1 MWDFISEY
9 VLPIFLVIPIILAI
23 IIITGKAIELFREE
37 RLNQD
42 EYIQNLEEKL
52 NIYEQSYDNY
62 CLEDALR
69 QQEE

>member
-9 VLPIFLVIPIILAI
+9 VLPIFLVILIILAI
-23 IIITGKAIELFREE
+23 IIITGITIGVFKTGI
-37 RLNQD
+37 LNQD